1 MLFWCQKRA
10 NKGIFEHIIARV
22 NVYRTRKLLALISL
36 LTARSRLSALS
47 YGAGHRPSTLDPEG
61 WPGAPTKA
69 LGDGEATSGQPM
81 NFPELRQG
89 AVKAL
94 EMPTLR
100 SPSAVDERF
109 GELLVEVQIVSVDRT
124 P

>member
-1 MLFWCQKRA
+1 
-10 NKGIFEHIIARV
+10 
-22 NVYRTRKLLALISL
+22 
-36 LTARSRLSALS
+36 
-47 YGAGHRPSTLDPEG
+47 
-61 WPGAPTKA
+61 
-69 LGDGEATSGQPM
+69 M

-89 AVKAL
+89 AVKAF